1 MFSEPARAITRNAIV
16 IAIGFLPLL
25 GSTLT
30 PYSTVGFFLAAIMAV
45 SCMVTLL
52 LLPAAMELLKPRL
65 FGEGAALP
73 AVDRPGGGSV

>member
-1 MFSEPARAITRNAIV
+1 M

-30 PYSTVGFFLAAIMAV
+30 PYNTVGFFLAAIMAV
-45 SCMVTLL
+45 SCLVTLL

-65 FGEGAALP
+65 FKEEASLPAAARPGEGG
-73 AVDRPGGGSV
+73 V